1 MNEQNQKENQ
11 AEKLTDFGFSKVK
24 ETDKEKQVKAVF
36 DQVAPKYD
44 LMNDVLSFGM
54 HRLWKQYAIDRA
66 EIRSGMK
73 VLDIAGGTGD
83 MSLLV
88 QKKLS
93 GTGEVWLSDINHEML
108 KIGDERLKNAG
119 YHPYVLTCDAEYLPF
134 PDGYFDVLIVS
145 FGLRNMTHKDRA
157 LKEMQRVLK
166 PGGRL
171 MVLEFSKPNALMRP
185 FYDFYSFKVMPFL
198 SAKIAGHS
206 ENYRY
211 LAESI
216 RMHPDQKTLAKIMR
230 EAGIEVLCLDECHHL
245 RSEWWKALEEFK
257 KQVNNLKIIA
267 LTATPPYDS
276 TPAMWTRYMNM
287 CGEIDE
293 EITIPELVKEGSLC
307 PHQDYVYF
315 NYPTKEEEK
324 EVRRFEERSK
334 AMTEKIMR
342 DTQFLTYVRSHKGF
356 SGQLSDD
363 LLLDNPAYLAS
374 LLIYLQS
381 KNIAIPSRLQRLLGA
396 KKLPDMNVQWM
407 ERLLQGFLYDDV
419 DSYLCDKTY
428 RELLIADLKSD
439 GLIEKKKVVMTKSA
453 AVEKMLTNSLGKCNS
468 IRDIVFHEYEAS
480 GQDLRLLVLTDYIRK
495 EYEKAIGN
503 TEYDVNSLG
512 VLPFFEMLRRD
523 NEKKNEQIRFGVL
536 CGTIVIIPA
545 EAREA
550 LEQAIGMSGKVT
562 FSRIG
567 NLSETDYLKVT
578 AVGNAHFLTGA
589 VTDIFS
595 KGYMQ
600 VLIGTKSLLGEG
612 WDSPCINSLILASFV
627 GSFMLSNQ
635 MRGRAI
641 RVMKEHPEKT
651 SNIWHLV
658 CLRPWNE
665 VLKADD
671 NQISEDYSMLER
683 RMEHFLG
690 LHYTENTIENGMKR
704 LSVIKTPFNKTN
716 IDRIN
721 RQMLKMSGQRDTL
734 KERWNSALAVYDKMD
749 IVDETEVKDKFV
761 TSVVF
766 WDAILTMILSGILC
780 LIGAIGAG
788 IVAASSQNGILA
800 GTCYFFIAAGLAG
813 IMIRF
818 PKIFMLGS
826 PLKRLK
832 AFGNGIRKA
841 LEEQQLLEETHCK
854 VETESNGP
862 DNHIIYLS
870 GGSGRDKALFA
881 QCVNEF
887 FDVIDNQRYI
897 LVKKKGHK
905 GLNGFYAI
913 PNCFSKKKEDA
924 ERFAKC
930 MHPYI
935 GNYDCVYT
943 RNEKGRELLL
953 EGRVKALANREERCI
968 SHKKVKGALE

>member
-1 MNEQNQKENQ
+1 MSIMDYNGILKFKGSWRNYQARVLEHADRYMSDGKIHIVAAPGSGKTTLGIELIRRMGGKALILAPSITIREQW
-11 AEKLTDFGFSKVK
+11 
-24 ETDKEKQVKAVF
+24 
-36 DQVAPKYD
+36 VARIEEAFLCD
-44 LMNDVLSFGM
+44 G
-54 HRLWKQYAIDRA
+54 
-66 EIRSGMK
+66 
-73 VLDIAGGTGD
+73 
-83 MSLLV
+83 V
-88 QKKLS
+88 Q
-93 GTGEVWLSDINHEML
+93 GE
-108 KIGDERLKNAG
+108 
-119 YHPYVLTCDAEYLPF
+119 EYLSQNLKQPKAITVAT
-134 PDGYFDVLIVS
+134 YQVLHS
-145 FGLRNMTHKDRA
+145 AMTRF
-157 LKEMQRVLK
+157 Q
-166 PGGRL
+166 GTQ
-171 MVLEFSKPNALMRP
+171 
-185 FYDFYSFKVMPFL
+185 
-198 SAKIAGHS
+198 
-206 ENYRY
+206 ENVE
-211 LAESI
+211 AESSTGTDECLSETVTEEVDYSGFDLVGT
-216 RMHPDQKTLAKIMR
+216 MK

-257 KQVNNLKIIA
+257 KQVDNLKIIA

-315 NYPTKEEEK
+315 NYPTKEEEQ

-334 AMTEKIMR
+334 AMTEKLMQ
-342 DTQFLTYVRSHKGF
+342 DSHFLAYVRSHKGL

-363 LLLDNPAYLAS
+363 RLLDNPAYLAS

-381 KNIAIPSRLQRLLGA
+381 KNVTFPSGLQRLLGA
-396 KKLPDMNVQWM
+396 KKLPSMNVQWM

-419 DSYLCDKTY
+419 DSYLCEKTY
-428 RELLIADLKSD
+428 REWLIADLKSC
-439 GLIEKKKVVMTKSA
+439 GLIEKKKVVLTKSA

-468 IRDIVFHEYEAS
+468 IRDIVFHEHETS
-480 GQDLRLLVLTDYIRK
+480 GQNLRLLVLTDYIRK

-503 TEYDVNSLG
+503 TEYDVNALG
-512 VLPFFEMLRRD
+512 VLPFFEMLRRE
-523 NEKKNEQIRFGVL
+523 NEKKNKQIRFGVL
-536 CGTIVIIPA
+536 CGSIVIIPA
-545 EAREA
+545 EAKEA
-550 LEQAIGMSGKVT
+550 LEQEIGTSGKVT
-562 FSRIG
+562 FGRIG

-589 VTDIFS
+589 VTNVFS

-641 RVMKEHPEKT
+641 RVFKEQPGKT

-665 VLKADD
+665 VLKTDD
-671 NQISEDYSMLER
+671 NQISEDYSMLKR

-690 LHYTENTIENGMKR
+690 LHYTENTIENGMDR
-704 LSVIKTPFNKTN
+704 LSIIKAPFNEIN
-716 IDRIN
+716 INKIN
-721 RQMLKMSGQRDTL
+721 KQMLRMSGQRDML
-734 KERWNSALAVYDKMD
+734 KERWNRALAIYDKMD

-766 WDAILTMILSGILC
+766 WDAILTTILSVILC
-780 LIGAIGAG
+780 LIGTSGAVFVAI
-788 IVAASSQNGILA
+788 ASKNGV
-800 GTCYFFIAAGLAG
+800 LAG
-813 IMIRF
+813 ICCFLILVGLTGVVLRF
-818 PKIFMLGS
+818 PKVFMLWS

-854 VETESNGP
+854 VVAESLGP

-881 QCVNEF
+881 QCVSEF
-887 FDVIDNQRYI
+887 FDEIDNQRYI
-897 LVKKKGHK
+897 LVKSKGHK
-905 GLNGFYAI
+905 GMNGFYAI

-924 ERFAKC
+924 ERFAKT

-935 GNYDCVYT
+935 GNYNCVYT

-953 EGRVKALANREERCI
+953 EGRLKALANREERYI

>member
-1 MNEQNQKENQ
+1 MYQTN
-11 AEKLTDFGFSKVK
+11 S
-24 ETDKEKQVKAVF
+24 
-36 DQVAPKYD
+36 
-44 LMNDVLSFGM
+44 
-54 HRLWKQYAIDRA
+54 
-66 EIRSGMK
+66 
-73 VLDIAGGTGD
+73 D
-83 MSLLV
+83 M
-88 QKKLS
+88 LS
-93 GTGEVWLSDINHEML
+93 GFFVIRM
-108 KIGDERLKNAG
+108 
-119 YHPYVLTCDAEYLPF
+119 
-134 PDGYFDVLIVS
+134 
-145 FGLRNMTHKDRA
+145 
-157 LKEMQRVLK
+157 
-166 PGGRL
+166 
-171 MVLEFSKPNALMRP
+171 
-185 FYDFYSFKVMPFL
+185 
-198 SAKIAGHS
+198 
-206 ENYRY
+206 
-211 LAESI
+211 ESI
-216 RMHPDQKTLAKIMR
+216 MSYDGILKFKGTWRNYQARILENADKYMSDGKIHIVAAPGSGKTTLGIELIRRMNGKALVLAPSITIREQWAARIEEAFLCEGVQGEDYLSQNLKQPKAITIATYQALHSAMTKFR
-230 EAGIEVLCLDECHHL
+230 GMQENVESESGTEIDESLSEAEEVDYSSFDLVGAIKEAGIEVLCLDECHHL

-257 KQVNNLKIIA
+257 KQVDNLKIIA

-287 CGEIDE
+287 CGQIDE

-315 NYPTKEEEK
+315 NYPTKEEEQ

-334 AMTEKIMR
+334 AMTEKLMR
-342 DTQFLTYVRSHKGF
+342 DSQFLAYVRSHKGL

-381 KNIAIPSRLQRLLGA
+381 KNAAFPFRLQRLLGA
-396 KKLPDMNVQWM
+396 KKLPSMNVQWM
-407 ERLLQGFLYDDV
+407 ECLLQGFLYDDV
-419 DSYLCDKTY
+419 DSYICEKTY
-428 RELLIADLKSD
+428 RELLIADLKSN

-468 IRDIVFHEYEAS
+468 IRNIVFHEYETS
-480 GQDLRLLVLTDYIRK
+480 GQNLRLLVLTDYIRK

-503 TEYDVNSLG
+503 MEHDTNSLG
-512 VLPFFEMLRRD
+512 VLPFFEMLRRE
-523 NEKKNEQIRFGVL
+523 NEKKQKQIRFGVL
-536 CGTIVIIPA
+536 CGSVVIIPA
-545 EAREA
+545 EAKEA
-550 LEQAIGMSGKVT
+550 LEQEIGTSGKVI
-562 FSRIG
+562 FGKIG
-567 NLSETDYLKVT
+567 NLPETDYLKVT

-589 VTDIFS
+589 VTNIFS

-641 RVMKEHPEKT
+641 RVFKEQPEKT

-690 LHYTENTIENGMKR
+690 LHYTENTIENGMGR
-704 LSVIKTPFNKTN
+704 LSIIKMPFNKTN
-716 IDRIN
+716 IDKIN
-721 RQMLKMSGQRDTL
+721 KQMLKMSGQRDKL
-734 KERWNSALAVYDKMD
+734 KERWNSALAIYDKMD

-766 WDAILTMILSGILC
+766 WDAILTTILAVILS

-788 IVAASSQNGILA
+788 LVAVASRNGNIA
-800 GTCYFFIAAGLAG
+800 GICYFLIVVGLAG
-813 IMIRF
+813 IMLRF
-818 PKIFMLGS
+818 PKIFMLRS
-826 PLKRLK
+826 PLKRLQ

-841 LEEQQLLEETHCK
+841 LEEQRLLEETHCK
-854 VETESNGP
+854 VVAESSGP

-897 LVKKKGHK
+897 LVKSWGHK
-905 GLNGFYAI
+905 GINGFYAI

-943 RNEKGRELLL
+943 RNEKGRKLLL
-953 EGRVKALANREERCI
+953 EGRVKALANREERFI
-968 SHKKVKGALE
+968 SHKKVKGALQ

>member
-1 MNEQNQKENQ
+1 MDMLPILKFKGSWRNYQARVLEHADRYMSDGKIHIVAAPGSGKTTLGIELIRRMGGKALILAPSITIREQW
-11 AEKLTDFGFSKVK
+11 
-24 ETDKEKQVKAVF
+24 
-36 DQVAPKYD
+36 VARIEEAFLCD
-44 LMNDVLSFGM
+44 G
-54 HRLWKQYAIDRA
+54 
-66 EIRSGMK
+66 
-73 VLDIAGGTGD
+73 
-83 MSLLV
+83 V
-88 QKKLS
+88 Q
-93 GTGEVWLSDINHEML
+93 GE
-108 KIGDERLKNAG
+108 
-119 YHPYVLTCDAEYLPF
+119 EYLSQNLKQPKAITVAT
-134 PDGYFDVLIVS
+134 YQALHS
-145 FGLRNMTHKDRA
+145 AMTRF
-157 LKEMQRVLK
+157 Q
-166 PGGRL
+166 GTQ
-171 MVLEFSKPNALMRP
+171 
-185 FYDFYSFKVMPFL
+185 
-198 SAKIAGHS
+198 
-206 ENYRY
+206 ENVE
-211 LAESI
+211 AESSTGTDECLSETVTEEVDYSGFDLVGT
-216 RMHPDQKTLAKIMR
+216 MK

-257 KQVNNLKIIA
+257 KQVDNLKIIA

-315 NYPTKEEEK
+315 NYPTKEEEQ

-334 AMTEKIMR
+334 AMTEKLMQ
-342 DTQFLTYVRSHKGF
+342 DPYFLAYVRSHKGL

-363 LLLDNPAYLAS
+363 RLLDNPVYLAS

-381 KNIAIPSRLQRLLGA
+381 KNVTFPSRLQRLLGT
-396 KKLPDMNVQWM
+396 KKLPSMNVQWM

-419 DSYLCDKTY
+419 DSYLCEKTY
-428 RELLIADLKSD
+428 REWLIADLKSC
-439 GLIEKKKVVMTKSA
+439 GLIEKKKVVLTKSA

-468 IRDIVFHEYEAS
+468 IRDIVFHEHETS
-480 GQDLRLLVLTDYIRK
+480 GQNLRLLVLTDYIRK

-512 VLPFFEMLRRD
+512 VLPFFEMLRRE
-523 NEKKNEQIRFGVL
+523 NEKKNKQIRFGVL
-536 CGTIVIIPA
+536 CGSIVIIPA
-545 EAREA
+545 EAKEA
-550 LEQAIGMSGKVT
+550 LEQEIGTSGKVT
-562 FSRIG
+562 FGRIG

-589 VTDIFS
+589 VTNVFS

-641 RVMKEHPEKT
+641 RIFKEQPGKT

-665 VLKADD
+665 VLKTDD
-671 NQISEDYSMLER
+671 NQISEDYSMLKR

-690 LHYTENTIENGMKR
+690 LHYTENTIENGMDR
-704 LSVIKTPFNKTN
+704 LSIIKAPFNEIN
-716 IDRIN
+716 INKIN
-721 RQMLKMSGQRDTL
+721 KQMLRMSGQRDML
-734 KERWNSALAVYDKMD
+734 KERWNRALAIYDKMD

-766 WDAILTMILSGILC
+766 WDAILTTILSVILC
-780 LIGAIGAG
+780 LIGTSGAVFVAI
-788 IVAASSQNGILA
+788 VSQNGV
-800 GTCYFFIAAGLAG
+800 LAG
-813 IMIRF
+813 ICCFLILVGLTGVVLRF
-818 PKIFMLGS
+818 PKVFMLWS

-841 LEEQQLLEETHCK
+841 LEEQQLLEEIHCK
-854 VETESNGP
+854 VVAESPGP

-887 FDVIDNQRYI
+887 FDEIDNQRYI
-897 LVKKKGHK
+897 LVKSKGHK
-905 GLNGFYAI
+905 GMNGFYAI

-924 ERFAKC
+924 ERFAKT

-935 GNYDCVYT
+935 GNYNCVYT

-953 EGRVKALANREERCI
+953 EGRLKALANREERYI

>member
-1 MNEQNQKENQ
+1 MNYEGILEFKGTWRNYQARVLEHADRYMSDGKIHIVAAPGSGKTTLGIELIRRMNGKALILAPSITIREQWIARIEEAFLCEGVQGEDFLSQNLKQPKAITVATYQ
-11 AEKLTDFGFSKVK
+11 ALHSAMTRF
-24 ETDKEKQVKAVF
+24 Q
-36 DQVAPKYD
+36 
-44 LMNDVLSFGM
+44 GM
-54 HRLWKQYAIDRA
+54 QED
-66 EIRSGMK
+66 
-73 VLDIAGGTGD
+73 AGEG
-83 MSLLV
+83 
-88 QKKLS
+88 S
-93 GTGEVWLSDINHEML
+93 GTDECLTENETEEVDYS
-108 KIGDERLKNAG
+108 G
-119 YHPYVLTCDAEYLPF
+119 
-134 PDGYFDVLIVS
+134 FDLVAA
-145 FGLRNMTHKDRA
+145 MK
-157 LKEMQRVLK
+157 
-166 PGGRL
+166 
-171 MVLEFSKPNALMRP
+171 
-185 FYDFYSFKVMPFL
+185 
-198 SAKIAGHS
+198 
-206 ENYRY
+206 
-211 LAESI
+211 
-216 RMHPDQKTLAKIMR
+216 

-245 RSEWWKALEEFK
+245 RSEWWKALEDFK
-257 KQVNNLKIIA
+257 KQVDNLKIIA

-315 NYPTKEEEK
+315 NYPTKEEEQ

-334 AMTEKIMR
+334 AMTEKLMQ
-342 DTQFLTYVRSHKGF
+342 DTQFLMYVRSHKGL
-356 SGQLSDD
+356 SGQLTDD

-381 KNIAIPSRLQRLLGA
+381 KNIAFPSRLQRLLGA
-396 KKLPDMNVQWM
+396 KKLPSMNVQWM

-419 DSYLCDKTY
+419 DSYMCDKIY
-428 RELLIADLKSD
+428 RELLIADLKSN

-468 IRDIVFHEYEAS
+468 IRDIVFHEYETY
-480 GQDLRLLVLTDYIRK
+480 GQNLRLLVLTDYIRK

-512 VLPFFEMLRRD
+512 VLPFFEMLRR
-523 NEKKNEQIRFGVL
+523 E
-536 CGTIVIIPA
+536 
-545 EAREA
+545 
-550 LEQAIGMSGKVT
+550 
-562 FSRIG
+562 
-567 NLSETDYLKVT
+567 
-578 AVGNAHFLTGA
+578 
-589 VTDIFS
+589 
-595 KGYMQ
+595 
-600 VLIGTKSLLGEG
+600 
-612 WDSPCINSLILASFV
+612 
-627 GSFMLSNQ
+627 

-641 RVMKEHPEKT
+641 RVMKEQPEKT

-658 CLRPWNE
+658 CLRPWDE

-690 LHYTENTIENGMKR
+690 LHYTENTIENGIKR
-704 LSVIKTPFNKTN
+704 LSIIKIPFNKTN
-716 IDRIN
+716 IDGID

-734 KERWNSALAVYDKMD
+734 KKRWDSALAIYDKMD

-766 WDAILTMILSGILC
+766 WDAILTMILSAILF

-788 IVAASSQNGILA
+788 VVAGASRNGHLA
-800 GTCYFFIAAGLAG
+800 GICYFFIVVGLTG

-841 LEEQQLLEETHCK
+841 LEEQPLLEETHCK
-854 VETESNGP
+854 VVAESPGP

-897 LVKKKGHK
+897 LVKKKGRK

-924 ERFAKC
+924 ECFSKC

-935 GNYDCVYT
+935 GGYDCVYT

>member
-1 MNEQNQKENQ
+1 MDMLPILKFKGSWRNYQARVLENADRYMSDGKIHIVAAPGSGKTTLGIELIRRMGGKALILAPSITIREQW
-11 AEKLTDFGFSKVK
+11 
-24 ETDKEKQVKAVF
+24 
-36 DQVAPKYD
+36 VARIEEAFLCD
-44 LMNDVLSFGM
+44 G
-54 HRLWKQYAIDRA
+54 
-66 EIRSGMK
+66 
-73 VLDIAGGTGD
+73 
-83 MSLLV
+83 V
-88 QKKLS
+88 Q
-93 GTGEVWLSDINHEML
+93 GE
-108 KIGDERLKNAG
+108 
-119 YHPYVLTCDAEYLPF
+119 EYLSQNLKQPKAITVAT
-134 PDGYFDVLIVS
+134 YQALHS
-145 FGLRNMTHKDRA
+145 AMTRF
-157 LKEMQRVLK
+157 Q
-166 PGGRL
+166 GTQ
-171 MVLEFSKPNALMRP
+171 
-185 FYDFYSFKVMPFL
+185 
-198 SAKIAGHS
+198 
-206 ENYRY
+206 ENVE
-211 LAESI
+211 AESSTGTDECLSETVTEEVDYSGFDLVGT
-216 RMHPDQKTLAKIMR
+216 MK

-257 KQVNNLKIIA
+257 KQEDNLKIIA

-315 NYPTKEEEK
+315 NYPTKEEEQ

-334 AMTEKIMR
+334 AMTEKLMQ
-342 DTQFLTYVRSHKGF
+342 DSHFLTYVRSHKGL

-363 LLLDNPAYLAS
+363 RLLDNPAYLAA

-381 KNIAIPSRLQRLLGA
+381 KNVTFPSRLQRLLGT
-396 KKLPDMNVQWM
+396 KKLPSMNVQWM

-419 DSYLCDKTY
+419 DSYLCEKTY
-428 RELLIADLKSD
+428 REWLIADLKSC
-439 GLIEKKKVVMTKSA
+439 GLIEKKKVVLTKSA

-468 IRDIVFHEYEAS
+468 IRDIVFHEHETS
-480 GQDLRLLVLTDYIRK
+480 GQNLRLLVLTDYIRK

-512 VLPFFEMLRRD
+512 VLPFFEMLRRE
-523 NEKKNEQIRFGVL
+523 NEKKNKQIRFGVL
-536 CGTIVIIPA
+536 CGSIVIIPA
-545 EAREA
+545 EAKEA
-550 LEQAIGMSGKVT
+550 LEQEIGTSGKVT
-562 FSRIG
+562 FGRIG
-567 NLSETDYLKVT
+567 NLSETDYLKVA

-589 VTDIFS
+589 VTNVFS

-641 RVMKEHPEKT
+641 RIFKEQPGKT

-665 VLKADD
+665 VLKTDD
-671 NQISEDYSMLER
+671 NQISEDYSMLKR

-690 LHYTENTIENGMKR
+690 LHYTEDTIENGMDR
-704 LSVIKTPFNKTN
+704 LSIIKAPFNEIN
-716 IDRIN
+716 INKIN
-721 RQMLKMSGQRDTL
+721 KQMLRMSGQRDML
-734 KERWNSALAVYDKMD
+734 KERWNRALAIYDKMD

-766 WDAILTMILSGILC
+766 WDAILTTILSVILC
-780 LIGAIGAG
+780 LIGTSGAVFVAI
-788 IVAASSQNGILA
+788 VSQNGV
-800 GTCYFFIAAGLAG
+800 LAG
-813 IMIRF
+813 ICCFLILVGLTGVVLRF
-818 PKIFMLGS
+818 PKVFMLWS

-841 LEEQQLLEETHCK
+841 LEEQQLLEEIHCK
-854 VETESNGP
+854 VVAESPGS

-887 FDVIDNQRYI
+887 FDEIDNQRYI
-897 LVKKKGHK
+897 LVKSKGHK
-905 GLNGFYAI
+905 GMNGFYAI

-924 ERFAKC
+924 ERFAKT

-935 GNYDCVYT
+935 GNYNCVYT

-953 EGRVKALANREERCI
+953 EGRMKALANREERYI

>member
-1 MNEQNQKENQ
+1 M
-11 AEKLTDFGFSKVK
+11 T
-24 ETDKEKQVKAVF
+24 EKQGFMTAL
-36 DQVAPKYD
+36 YER
-44 LMNDVLSFGM
+44 LSRDDELNGESNS
-54 HRLWKQYAIDRA
+54 I
-66 EIRSGMK
+66 SN
-73 VLDIAGGTGD
+73 
-83 MSLLV
+83 
-88 QKKLS
+88 QKKLLEQYAKEHGFTNLVHFTDDGIS
-93 GTGEVWLSDINHEML
+93 GTRFDRPGFLAMMKEVESGKVRTILIKDMSRMGRDYL
-108 KIGDERLKNAG
+108 KVGQYMELLRQKNVRLIAVNENVDSFREDDDFTPFRNIMNEWYARDTSKKIKSTFKAKGKSGKHVASTTPYGYLKDKDDPNVWIVDEEAAVVVRRIF
-119 YHPYVLTCDAEYLPF
+119 HMTM
-134 PDGYFDVLIVS
+134 DGYGPYQIA
-145 FGLRNMTHKDRA
+145 RA
-157 LKEMQRVLK
+157 LKEDKVEIPAVHMAKKDAGLWKGRVEEIK
-166 PGGRL
+166 DPYGWGSST
-171 MVLEFSKPNALMRP
+171 V
-185 FYDFYSFKVMPFL
+185 
-198 SAKIAGHS
+198 
-206 ENYRY
+206 
-211 LAESI
+211 
-216 RMHPDQKTLAKIMR
+216 
-230 EAGIEVLCLDECHHL
+230 AGILKKREYLGHTVNFKTRKHFKDKKSHYVSEDNWTVFENTQEAIIDQETFDNVQRI
-245 RSEWWKALEEFK
+245 RSNVRRYPDGWGEAHPLTGLMYCADCGSKMYVHR
-257 KQVNNLKIIA
+257 VNNGKRVPQY
-267 LTATPPYDS
+267 T
-276 TPAMWTRYMNM
+276 
-287 CGEIDE
+287 C
-293 EITIPELVKEGSLC
+293 
-307 PHQDYVYF
+307 
-315 NYPTKEEEK
+315 
-324 EVRRFEERSK
+324 
-334 AMTEKIMR
+334 
-342 DTQFLTYVRSHKGF
+342 
-356 SGQLSDD
+356 
-363 LLLDNPAYLAS
+363 
-374 LLIYLQS
+374 
-381 KNIAIPSRLQRLLGA
+381 
-396 KKLPDMNVQWM
+396 
-407 ERLLQGFLYDDV
+407 
-419 DSYLCDKTY
+419 
-428 RELLIADLKSD
+428 
-439 GLIEKKKVVMTKSA
+439 SA
-453 AVEKMLTNSLGKCNS
+453 
-468 IRDIVFHEYEAS
+468 
-480 GQDLRLLVLTDYIRK
+480 
-495 EYEKAIGN
+495 YEKAIGN

-788 IVAASSQNGILA
+788 IVAAASQNGILA

>member
-1 MNEQNQKENQ
+1 MTRFQ
-11 AEKLTDFGFSKVK
+11 
-24 ETDKEKQVKAVF
+24 
-36 DQVAPKYD
+36 
-44 LMNDVLSFGM
+44 GM
-54 HRLWKQYAIDRA
+54 QED
-66 EIRSGMK
+66 
-73 VLDIAGGTGD
+73 AGEE
-83 MSLLV
+83 
-88 QKKLS
+88 S
-93 GTGEVWLSDINHEML
+93 GTGTDECLTENETEEVDYS
-108 KIGDERLKNAG
+108 G
-119 YHPYVLTCDAEYLPF
+119 
-134 PDGYFDVLIVS
+134 FDLVAA
-145 FGLRNMTHKDRA
+145 M
-157 LKEMQRVLK
+157 KEV
-166 PGGRL
+166 
-171 MVLEFSKPNALMRP
+171 
-185 FYDFYSFKVMPFL
+185 
-198 SAKIAGHS
+198 
-206 ENYRY
+206 
-211 LAESI
+211 
-216 RMHPDQKTLAKIMR
+216 
-230 EAGIEVLCLDECHHL
+230 GIEVLCLDECHHL
-245 RSEWWKALEEFK
+245 RSEWWKALEDFK
-257 KQVNNLKIIA
+257 KQVDNLKIIA

-315 NYPTKEEEK
+315 NYPTKEEEQ

-334 AMTEKIMR
+334 AMTEKLMQ
-342 DTQFLTYVRSHKGF
+342 DTQFFTYVRSHKGL

-381 KNIAIPSRLQRLLGA
+381 KNIAFPSRLQRLLGA
-396 KKLPDMNVQWM
+396 KKLPSMNVQWM

-419 DSYLCDKTY
+419 DSYMCDKTY
-428 RELLIADLKSD
+428 RELLIADLKSS

-468 IRDIVFHEYEAS
+468 IRDIVFHEYETS
-480 GQDLRLLVLTDYIRK
+480 GQNLRLLVLTDYIRK

-512 VLPFFEMLRRD
+512 VLPFFEMLRRE
-523 NEKKNEQIRFGVL
+523 NEKKNKQIRFGVL

-545 EAREA
+545 EAKEA
-550 LEQAIGMSGKVT
+550 LEQEIGTSGKVT
-562 FSRIG
+562 FSRVG
-567 NLSETDYLKVT
+567 NLPETDYLKVT

-589 VTDIFS
+589 VTNVFS
-595 KGYMQ
+595 KGYIQ
-600 VLIGTKSLLGEG
+600 VLVGTKSLLGEG

-641 RVMKEHPEKT
+641 RVMKEQPEKT

-658 CLRPWNE
+658 CLRPWDE

-690 LHYTENTIENGMKR
+690 LHYTENTIENGIKR
-704 LSVIKTPFNKTN
+704 LSIIKTPFNKTN

-734 KERWNSALAVYDKMD
+734 KKRWDSALAIYDKMD

-766 WDAILTMILSGILC
+766 WDAILTMILSAILF

-788 IVAASSQNGILA
+788 VVAGASRNGHLA
-800 GTCYFFIAAGLAG
+800 GICYFFIVVGLTG

-818 PKIFMLGS
+818 PKIFMLWS

-854 VETESNGP
+854 VVAESPGP

-897 LVKKKGHK
+897 LVKKKGRK

-924 ERFAKC
+924 ECFAKC

-935 GNYDCVYT
+935 GGYDCVYT

>member
-1 MNEQNQKENQ
+1 MIMNYEGILEFKGTWRRYQARVLEHADRYMADGKIHIVAAPGSGKTTLGIELIRRMNGKALILAPSITIREQWIARIEEAFLCEGIQGEDYLSQNLKQPKAITVATYQ
-11 AEKLTDFGFSKVK
+11 ALHSAMTRFQGIQED
-24 ETDKEKQVKAVF
+24 
-36 DQVAPKYD
+36 
-44 LMNDVLSFGM
+44 
-54 HRLWKQYAIDRA
+54 
-66 EIRSGMK
+66 
-73 VLDIAGGTGD
+73 AGED
-83 MSLLV
+83 
-88 QKKLS
+88 S
-93 GTGEVWLSDINHEML
+93 GTGTDECPAKTETKEVDYS
-108 KIGDERLKNAG
+108 G
-119 YHPYVLTCDAEYLPF
+119 
-134 PDGYFDVLIVS
+134 FDLV
-145 FGLRNMTHKDRA
+145 GTMK
-157 LKEMQRVLK
+157 
-166 PGGRL
+166 
-171 MVLEFSKPNALMRP
+171 
-185 FYDFYSFKVMPFL
+185 
-198 SAKIAGHS
+198 
-206 ENYRY
+206 
-211 LAESI
+211 
-216 RMHPDQKTLAKIMR
+216 

-600 VLIGTKSLLGEG
+600 VLIGTKTLLGEG

-627 GSFMLSNQ
+627 
-635 MRGRAI
+635 
-641 RVMKEHPEKT
+641 
-651 SNIWHLV
+651 
-658 CLRPWNE
+658 
-665 VLKADD
+665 
-671 NQISEDYSMLER
+671 
-683 RMEHFLG
+683 
-690 LHYTENTIENGMKR
+690 
-704 LSVIKTPFNKTN
+704 
-716 IDRIN
+716 
-721 RQMLKMSGQRDTL
+721 
-734 KERWNSALAVYDKMD
+734 
-749 IVDETEVKDKFV
+749 
-761 TSVVF
+761 
-766 WDAILTMILSGILC
+766 
-780 LIGAIGAG
+780 
-788 IVAASSQNGILA
+788 
-800 GTCYFFIAAGLAG
+800 
-813 IMIRF
+813 
-818 PKIFMLGS
+818 
-826 PLKRLK
+826 K